1 MRRNVS
7 IPAAA
12 AAIGL
17 ILALLVIPPASA
29 AGNPFQRGP
38 DPTPAYVAGTNGGF
52 ATAQLT
58 VPPGNGFNGGFIYFP
73 TDTSLGTWGAV
84 AIVPGFTALF
94 ANEEAWM
101 GPWLASFGFV
111 VIGVETNSRTDN
123 DVNRGTQLLAALD
136 YLTRQSAVRD
146 RVEHLEPM
154 TVAGDDPF
162 VSREVGGA
170 HRATGVEFI
179 C

>member
-1 MRRNVS
+1 HPRKENSAMRRNVS

-58 VPPGNGFNGGFIYFP
+58 VPPGNGFNGGFIYYP

-84 AIVPGFTALF
+84 AIVPRITALL
-94 ANEEAWM
+94 ANEGAWM
-101 GPWLASFGFV
+101 GPWPA
-111 VIGVETNSRTDN
+111 
-123 DVNRGTQLLAALD
+123 
-136 YLTRQSAVRD
+136 
-146 RVEHLEPM
+146 
-154 TVAGDDPF
+154 
-162 VSREVGGA
+162 
-170 HRATGVEFI
+170 
-179 C
+179 